1 MSDRRTAGSAEGVGV
16 SAAGADAVGGVAAAD
31 PRAGRLGG
39 LLQELLHTHGRLQT
53 AELLGVSERTLRR
66 AESGGDGR
74 GLSEQLCKALEGYE
88 AELPGS
94 GALPQESALE
104 LAGLN
109 RRVDKLEKAVTEDL
123 PEVKA
128 ALERLAASVEA
139 LQQQVEVLQPDGGA
153 TRSAA
158 SPQARSPARAA
169 DIPLRPYP
177 QLVTSEAEAGEERV
191 YGRALPVIT
200 EWRRARR
207 KRERAST
214 TLERLRADER
224 LLELELEL
232 VGEHH
237 LTLPPAERPWDGLR
251 RQGEL
256 RLLNQSLT
264 RVRRRRRR
272 AQLRRWGLRLLTLGL
287 WGRRPA

>member
-1 MSDRRTAGSAEGVGV
+1 MSDRRTAGSQGGVGV
-16 SAAGADAVGGVAAAD
+16 SAAGADAAGGVDAAD

-39 LLQELLHTHGRLQT
+39 LLQDLLHTQGRRQT

-66 AESGGDGR
+66 AETG

-94 GALPQESALE
+94 GALPLETALE
-104 LAGLN
+104 LAGLR
-109 RRVDKLEKAVTEDL
+109 RRVDRVEQSLTEEL
-123 PEVKA
+123 PEVRA
-128 ALERLAASVEA
+128 GLERLSASLEELREQMAA
-139 LQQQVEVLQPDGGA
+139 LPPGGDA
-153 TRSAA
+153 GQLA
-158 SPQARSPARAA
+158 AA
-169 DIPLRPYP
+169 DGAAANSSAGGEAEQIPLRPYP
-177 QLVTSEAEAGEERV
+177 QLVTADREPGEERV

-200 EWRRARR
+200 EWRRVRR
-207 KRERAST
+207 RRETVSNSV
-214 TLERLRADER
+214 ERLRTDER
-224 LLELELEL
+224 LLELELVL

-287 WGRRPA
+287 WERRSA